1 MLLDTN
7 IVLWWLAGDRERLGA
22 DLVAALRG
30 RADEIV
36 VSVVAVWEASIKRQ
50 LGKLEPPLPDL
61 LDRLE
66 RAETSIM
73 PISARHA
80 DHAGGLPL
88 LHRDP
93 FDRLLVAQ
101 AQLERMPIVTVDR
114 NIRRY
119 DVETIG

>member
-1 MLLDTN
+1 MLLDTH
-7 IVLWWLAGDRERLGA
+7 IVLWWLAGNRERLGA
-22 DLVAALRG
+22 ALAATLRG

-36 VSVVAVWEASIKRQ
+36 VSAVAVWEASIKRR

-61 LDRLE
+61 LERLE

-88 LHRDP
+88 HHRDP

-101 AQLERMPIVTVDR
+101 AQLERLPIVTADR